1 MIKKILL
8 ILFLVLI
15 ISLIEYN
22 MFLKLKDNSFL
33 NNSKQITKDLVKIQ
47 NLIKINGSKPI
58 DINTLK
64 SMSSNI
70 KKIKIESTLIKID
83 TKSLQI
89 MNPLYFISLVDD
101 SIGKINVLNSKIYVN
116 LNIPKEKIDI
126 YINELDKN
134 KKLIKYQKTITIKP
148 IKRMVYFIEPSKWDL
163 LLKEQNV
170 VKTFNIKQN
179 NKVIESITIE
189 MSQYKLDAL
198 SVERILNIFFIIN
211 IIITLLLLL
220 LTYFIFNKSIL
231 FNNSNLNRVSEL
243 KEKFISFEKSKN
255 QELNSDIF
263 NNNFQI
269 YSENIFLKDRNNGKV
284 FKQILVGVQFLSN
297 NSKLSEIDTST
308 IRDTE
313 LNIINKHII
322 DFTLKNYNNLE
333 EVIFPIFVKNLE
345 NNEFIN
351 WFEYTL
357 LNNNLENEKIFIN
370 LLNKNTL
377 KSFNKLTLRAK
388 NQKIQFI
395 ITEKDSLML
404 NDSDLIDIKYLKVD
418 KC

>member
-1 MIKKILL
+1 
-8 ILFLVLI
+8 
-15 ISLIEYN
+15 
-22 MFLKLKDNSFL
+22 
-33 NNSKQITKDLVKIQ
+33 
-47 NLIKINGSKPI
+47 
-58 DINTLK
+58 
-64 SMSSNI
+64 
-70 KKIKIESTLIKID
+70 
-83 TKSLQI
+83 
-89 MNPLYFISLVDD
+89 
-101 SIGKINVLNSKIYVN
+101 
-116 LNIPKEKIDI
+116 
-126 YINELDKN
+126 
-134 KKLIKYQKTITIKP
+134 
-148 IKRMVYFIEPSKWDL
+148 MVYFIEPSKWDL

-357 LNNNLENEKIFIN
+357 LNNNLENEKVFIN
-370 LLNKNTL
+370 FLNKNTL

-404 NDSDLIDIKYLKVD
+404 NDYDLIDIKYLKVD

>member
-284 FKQILVGVQFLSN
+284 FKQILVGAQFLSN

-357 LNNNLENEKIFIN
+357 LNNNLENEKVFIN
-370 LLNKNTL
+370 FLNKNTL

>member
-101 SIGKINVLNSKIYVN
+101 TIGKINVLNSKIYVN

-148 IKRMVYFIEPSKWDL
+148 IKRIVYFIEPSKWDL

-284 FKQILVGVQFLSN
+284 FKQILVGAQFLSN

-357 LNNNLENEKIFIN
+357 LNNNLENEKVFIN
-370 LLNKNTL
+370 FLNKNTL

>member
-70 KKIKIESTLIKID
+70 KKIKIESTLIQID

-101 SIGKINVLNSKIYVN
+101 TIGKINVLNSKIYVN

-284 FKQILVGVQFLSN
+284 FKQILVGAQFLSN

>member
-70 KKIKIESTLIKID
+70 KKIKIESTLIQID

>member
-148 IKRMVYFIEPSKWDL
+148 IKRIVYFIEPSKWDL

-284 FKQILVGVQFLSN
+284 FKQILVGAQFLSN

-357 LNNNLENEKIFIN
+357 LNNNLENEKVFIN
-370 LLNKNTL
+370 FLNKNTL

-404 NDSDLIDIKYLKVD
+404 NDYDLIDIKYLKVD

>member
-70 KKIKIESTLIKID
+70 KKIKIESTLIQID

-101 SIGKINVLNSKIYVN
+101 TIGKINVLNSKIYVN

-148 IKRMVYFIEPSKWDL
+148 IKRIVYFIEPSKWDL

-284 FKQILVGVQFLSN
+284 FKQILVGAQFLSN

>member
-70 KKIKIESTLIKID
+70 KKIKIESTLIQID

-148 IKRMVYFIEPSKWDL
+148 IKRIVYFIEPSKWDL

-357 LNNNLENEKIFIN
+357 LNNNLENEKVFIN
-370 LLNKNTL
+370 FLNKNTL